1 MYWGE
6 INQSKRCPDEGCYEE
21 FETLKDLECHIR
33 YHCGNE
39 PNPFTNTTRPG
50 NLDRRTLHGYGIPPE
65 DIKLF
70 GNKILFGRTQM
81 TWNCMICGYKGNQ
94 YEWRQVYG
102 HVRATHCYESRIPNE
117 RWNIPL
123 EEQHKTSK
131 KKEQISAIHLEIL
144 LGRIREKQG
153 EGDKIWEC
161 IQCEESYRAEKE
173 IFGHI
178 GKKTSRNNNRQSNL
192 PILLPRPGKCSKPK
206 NSYTEKDMP

>member
-1 MYWGE
+1 MSGDRYTDMYE
-6 INQSKRCPDEGCYEE
+6 Q
-21 FETLKDLECHIR
+21 
-33 YHCGNE
+33 
-39 PNPFTNTTRPG
+39 
-50 NLDRRTLHGYGIPPE
+50 
-65 DIKLF
+65 
-70 GNKILFGRTQM
+70 
-81 TWNCMICGYKGNQ
+81 
-94 YEWRQVYG
+94 
-102 HVRATHCYESRIPNE
+102 HCYESRIPNE

-178 GKKTSRNNNRQSNL
+178 GKKHPETTTGRAICPYCFLTLANVANLKIHIRKKICPNMRQDITPDTWEEITDWNPL
-192 PILLPRPGKCSKPK
+192 HGNENKI
-206 NSYTEKDMP
+206 